1 MIVTYPSLSYLPVYM
16 DPCWRS
22 LFYIAVVCIVIV
34 SAQDGGN
41 DTSGIMYPDC
51 VNATCTT
58 SDCET
63 GECRNE
69 IYS

>member
-1 MIVTYPSLSYLPVYM
+1 M
-16 DPCWRS
+16 DPYWRS
-22 LFYIAVVCIVIV
+22 LFYVAVVCIAIVSARV

-58 SDCET
+58 SDCQT
-63 GECRNE
+63 GECRKE
-69 IYS
+69 I